1 MLVSVPWQPR
11 DRSGG
16 EQCHSYNAKQK
27 RLRKTRLLTNDGML
41 KILGVDVEELFDNTW
56 SNSLNHVFAICKR
69 RSTCP

>member
-27 RLRKTRLLTNDGML
+27 RF
-41 KILGVDVEELFDNTW
+41 GV
-56 SNSLNHVFAICKR
+56 KR
-69 RSTCP
+69 AS